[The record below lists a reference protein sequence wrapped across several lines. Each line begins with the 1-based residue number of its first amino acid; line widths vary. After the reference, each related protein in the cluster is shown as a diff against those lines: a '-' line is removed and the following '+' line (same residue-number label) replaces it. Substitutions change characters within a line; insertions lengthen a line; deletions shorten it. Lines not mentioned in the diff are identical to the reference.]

1 MPFDF
6 KKEFKELYA
15 PKTTPALINVPQMH
29 FIAVRGKGNPNTSSE
44 YQTSV
49 ELCYTLAY
57 ALKMSH
63 KKGYEIAGFF
73 EYVVPPLEGFWWQ
86 SGFENGG
93 YASKED
99 FSFIS
104 LIRLPEFITP
114 QHFEWAKAQAA
125 SKKALPF
132 ERAEFFRYDEGLCVQ
147 CLHLGSYD
155 AEPETLA
162 KMSEFIAAKGYEK
175 DINPT
180 RFHHEIYLNDPRKCE
195 ANKLK
200 TILRVPIRKI

>member
-1 MPFDF
+1 
-6 KKEFKELYA
+6 
-15 PKTTPALINVPQMH
+15 MH
-29 FIAVRGKGNPNTSSE
+29 FIAVRGKGNPNDE
-44 YQTSV
+44 KGAYKEAV

-132 ERAEFFRYDEGLCVQ
+132 EKAEFFRYDEGLCVQ

-175 DINPT
+175 DISPT

-195 ANKLK
+195 ASKLK